1 MYGRVAPKG
10 KFEVLW
16 WTSHLPPYYSCIA
29 NCEILD
35 SKCVQGERRSKKRK
49 EARWRVLHRLI
60 CHSGNLFLT
69 YI

>member
-16 WTSHLPPYYSCIA
+16 WTSHLPPYYSYIE

-35 SKCVQGERRSKKRK
+35 SNCVQGEK
-49 EARWRVLHRLI
+49 AL
-60 CHSGNLFLT
+60 
-69 YI
+69 